1 MLLFHIAAA
10 ALRRNRLRS
19 ALTVLGMAV
28 GIAAVITMV
37 ALGSGA
43 RSAIE
48 DQVEAAGANLVN
60 VNAGNRTLNG
70 VRLGMGA
77 SSRLTAE
84 DAAAVA
90 QLQDVA
96 YVSPSLRSRQQLIAA
111 GSNWSTMVEG
121 VGADMPRVRNWA
133 LLAGSFFGPID
144 VRDVEKVCV
153 MGTVARDKLLGKG
166 VNPVGRAIRIGS
178 QPFTVIG
185 LLAPKGLSA
194 GGRDQDDVVFAPYTT
209 VQKKLMGV
217 TYLNSIAIS
226 AASPQAVPVVAE
238 RVRLLLRARH
248 AIAPG
253 AIDDFRVRTTAE
265 MVQVRARTARTMT
278 LLLGAV
284 GAVSLVVAGIGVM
297 NIMLA
302 SVAERTREVG
312 LRLAVGARQRDVL
325 RQFLLEAV
333 LLCALGGACGLSLG
347 YASAETLTRVFE
359 WETRVPS
366 QTAAVA
372 VAVSAAVGLFFGW
385 YPAWRAASTS
395 PIEALRFE

>member
-1 MLLFHIAAA
+1 MLLLHIATS

-43 RSAIE
+43 RAAIE

-60 VNAGNRTLNG
+60 VNAGNRTMNG

-77 SSRLTAE
+77 SSRLTAD
-84 DAAAVA
+84 DAAAVSR
-90 QLQDVA
+90 LQDVA
-96 YVSPSLRSRQQLIAA
+96 YVSPSVRSRQQLIAA

-121 VGADMPRVRNWA
+121 VGADLPRIRSWSV
-133 LLAGSFFGPID
+133 LAGTFFGPAD
-144 VRDVEKVCV
+144 VRDAEKVCV
-153 MGTVARDKLLGKG
+153 MGTLARDKLLGIG
-166 VNPVGRAIRIGS
+166 VNPVGRTIRIGI

-217 TYLNSIAIS
+217 TFLNAIAVS
-226 AASPQAVPVVAE
+226 AASPEAVPVVAS
-238 RVRLLLRARH
+238 RVRALLRARH
-248 AIAPG
+248 AIAAG
-253 AIDDFRVRTTAE
+253 AMDDFRVRTTAE
-265 MVQVRARTARTMT
+265 IVQVRTRTARTMT
-278 LLLGAV
+278 VLLGAV

-333 LLCALGGACGLSLG
+333 MLCALGGAFGLSLG
-347 YASAETLTRVFE
+347 YASAEGLTRIFE

-372 VAVSAAVGLFFGW
+372 VAVSAAIGLFFGW
-385 YPAWRAASTS
+385 YPARRAASTS